1 MKRFN
6 IVVPGC
12 LLVCL
17 IGFCGCGKQVED
29 KQLHAVAD
37 ELPADLQLMQGS
49 WSSANSN
56 TCSFCNVNITGYAM
70 RLTYRK
76 TADDPMFKKNGSFE
90 SIDEQRKVL
99 VEHDGVGG
107 LSYNI
112 RNGDD
117 GILLELKFYNS
128 ANQTWEQVSLKRES

>member
-1 MKRFN
+1 
-6 IVVPGC
+6 
-12 LLVCL
+12 
-17 IGFCGCGKQVED
+17 
-29 KQLHAVAD
+29 
-37 ELPADLQLMQGS
+37 
-49 WSSANSN
+49 
-56 TCSFCNVNITGYAM
+56 M